1 MNFFKKNIP
10 RRQLTEASTKELHET
25 LKRAL
30 NEILK
35 QSCPCHYPR
44 YRYLIQFKHSN
55 FNAGPVFCADTNYLV
70 SIARYGENYLTLT
83 SRITENVIGDYNM
96 DLIYTCKKCGT
107 VYKNICKQY
116 SINFEFEYFD
126 IIEPK
131 YLHDIGAE
139 LTFPF
144 PLLQGLYGFKEED
157 ILKCSKEFVIGN
169 ADEVYNYLTEI
180 KQENKLTFKK

>member
-1 MNFFKKNIP
+1 MNFFNKNIP
-10 RRQLTEASTKELHET
+10 RRQLTAVSTRELHET

-30 NEILK
+30 DEILK

-44 YRYLIQFKHSN
+44 FRYLIQFQHGK

-70 SIARYGENYLTLT
+70 SIARSKELDYLTLT
-83 SRITENVIGDYNM
+83 SHVTENITGDYGE
-96 DLIYTCKKCGT
+96 DLIYTCQKCKT

-116 SINFEFEYFD
+116 SINFEFEYLD

-131 YLHDIGAE
+131 YLFEIGAD

-144 PLLQGLYGFKEED
+144 PLLQGLYGFKDED
-157 ILKCSKEFVIGN
+157 ILKCSKEFALGSAN
-169 ADEVYNYLTEI
+169 EVYNYLTEI
-180 KQENKLTFKK
+180 RQQ

>member
-1 MNFFKKNIP
+1 MNFSNKNIP
-10 RRQLTEASTKELHET
+10 RRQLTMASTRELHET

-30 NEILK
+30 TEILK

-44 YRYLIQFKHSN
+44 FRYLIQFQHHN

-70 SIARYGENYLTLT
+70 SIACCKESDYLRLT
-83 SRITENVIGDYNM
+83 SRSTENVIGDYGT
-96 DLIYTCKKCGT
+96 DFIYTCPKCGT

-116 SINFEFEYFD
+116 SINFEFEYLD

-131 YLHDIGAE
+131 YLSDIGAE

-144 PLLQGLYGFKEED
+144 PLFQGLFGFD
-157 ILKCSKEFVIGN
+157 DDAILKCSKDFLLGD
-169 ADEVYNYLTEI
+169 ADQVYNYLTE
-180 KQENKLTFKK
+180 KK